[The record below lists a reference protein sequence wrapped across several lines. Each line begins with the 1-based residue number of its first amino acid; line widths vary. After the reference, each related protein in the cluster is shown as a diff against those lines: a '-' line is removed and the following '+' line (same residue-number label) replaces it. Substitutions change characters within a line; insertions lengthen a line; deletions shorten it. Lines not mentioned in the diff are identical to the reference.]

1 MDGGSDQI
9 LFDDDELI
17 KPLLKFNLRK
27 SKDGGSGPLYFAL
40 DTKNFQIKDYTL
52 EEVKALTDTSEV
64 SEIVTKNGV
73 TIVPYDKGNLIKK
86 SSTGA
91 SFQEPWKT

>member
-73 TIVPYDKGNLIKK
+73 TIVPYDKGNLIKN
-86 SSTGA
+86 SSSGV